1 VSAAPPNALAPIVVV
16 GGGIAGLATALGL
29 RARGVPCVVAESARE
44 IVPLGVG
51 INLLPH
57 GVRVLTELGLADALA
72 EVAIETRAIEYRTR
86 DGRLIHSDPR
96 GRHAGLPFPQLS
108 IHRGNLHTVLYRAL
122 IERHGEDAIRPGLR
136 LRGFERRGAF
146 VHACFEDRRHGGEV
160 RLDAEGLVGADGVMS
175 SVRAAMRPD
184 EPPPRGSGIVM
195 YRGLTWAR
203 PMLDGRTMVIAGVHE
218 HKVVLYP
225 VRPPRRDGLQLINW
239 VAEHGERFGGDG
251 GAGDWNRP
259 VDRDT
264 VAALF
269 SDCRFD
275 FADVPALVRQ
285 AEVCLSYP
293 MVDRDPIDSWVDG
306 RLALIGDAAHPMY
319 PIGANGSSQA
329 LLDAEAL
336 AECVAARPRDLPAAF
351 AAFQARRL
359 ETANAVVLANRA
371 RGPEKLLQLADER
384 LAAGAPADGEPLLS
398 GETIDAVTAAYRR
411 TAGFERE
418 SLAAMATRPRLWP
431 TTRSDGTPRTGA

>member
-1 VSAAPPNALAPIVVV
+1 VSVLEPILVV

-57 GVRVLTELGLADALA
+57 GVRVLTELGLAEALA
-72 EVAIETRAIEYRTR
+72 EVSIETRAIEYRSR

-96 GRHAGLPFPQLS
+96 GRHAGMAFPQLS
-108 IHRGNLHTVLYRAL
+108 IHRGNLHMVMYRAL
-122 IERHGEDAIRPGLR
+122 LERHGDDAIRPGLR
-136 LRGFERRGAF
+136 LISLERRGGF

-160 RLDAEGLVGADGVMS
+160 RLDVEGLIGADGVMS
-175 SVRAAMRPD
+175 AVRAAMRPG

-195 YRGLTWAR
+195 VRGLTWAR

-239 VAEHGERFGGDG
+239 VAEHGERLGGDTA
-251 GAGDWNRP
+251 AGDWNRP
-259 VDRDT
+259 VDREA
-264 VAALF
+264 VAARF
-269 SDCRFD
+269 ARDRFD
-275 FADVPALVRQ
+275 FADVPALIRS
-285 AEVCLSYP
+285 AEVCLVYP
-293 MVDRDPIDSWVDG
+293 MVDRDPIDAWVDG

-329 LLDAEAL
+329 LLDAEAI
-336 AECVAARPRDLPAAF
+336 AECVAACPRDLPAAF

-359 ETANAVVLANRA
+359 DAANAVVLANRA

-384 LAAGAPADGEPLLS
+384 IAAGAVPEGGPILPAEA
-398 GETIDAVTAAYRR
+398 IDAVTLGYRR

-418 SLAAMATRPRLWP
+418 ALAAMAARPRLW
-431 TTRSDGTPRTGA
+431 T

>member
-1 VSAAPPNALAPIVVV
+1 MSGLAPIVVV

-29 RARGVPCVVAESARE
+29 WARGVPCVVAESARE

-57 GVRVLTELGLADALA
+57 GVRVLTELGLAEALA
-72 EVAIETRAIEYRTR
+72 EVSVETRAIEYRSR

-96 GRHAGLPFPQLS
+96 GRHAGMAFPQLS
-108 IHRGNLHTVLYRAL
+108 VHRGNLHTVLYGAL
-122 IERHGEDAIRPGLR
+122 LDRHGDDAIRPGLR
-136 LRGFERRGAF
+136 LRSVERRGGF

-160 RLDAEGLVGADGVMS
+160 RLDTEGLIGADGVMS
-175 SVRAAMRPD
+175 SVRAAMRPG

-218 HKVVLYP
+218 HKAVLYP

-239 VAEHGERFGGDG
+239 VAEHGERFGGDTT
-251 GAGDWNRP
+251 AGDWNRP
-259 VDRDT
+259 VDRAE

-269 SDCRFD
+269 ADCRFD
-275 FADVPALVRQ
+275 FADVPALVRA

-293 MVDRDPIDSWVDG
+293 MVDRDPVDSWVDG
-306 RLALIGDAAHPMY
+306 RVALIGDAAHPMY

-329 LLDAEAL
+329 LLDAEAI
-336 AECVAARPRDLPAAF
+336 AECVAASPRDLPAGF

-359 ETANAVVLANRA
+359 ETVNAVVLANRA

-384 LAAGAPADGEPLLS
+384 LAAGAPADGEPILS
-398 GETIDAVTAAYRR
+398 GETIDTVTSAYRR

-418 SLAAMATRPRLWP
+418 SLASMSARPRLWP
-431 TTRSDGTPRTGA
+431 PTRSDATPRPGP